1 MKGRRL
7 RWRVIALG
15 ILLSVLLCA
24 LTPYNNVRLQ
34 NSPLAG
40 GHFPLASFG
49 VLLFFAAIYNPVAR
63 KIQRGA
69 VLSAQELLL
78 LWAMVTVATGI
89 AYTGLFRTFLINIT
103 TPAWLAATGHPT
115 GKTLLELLPE
125 SLFPRDPEM
134 IQNLYRGFENGRHL
148 SWLQVLARIPWSS
161 WMTPLTL
168 WGIFIACIYAAF
180 LGLTGLLSHQW
191 IENEKMNFPLLR
203 VPLEIGEESEKGAL
217 SSYVGHKL
225 FVMGFFVPILLHL
238 MNGLHTYYP
247 QVPQIPVLFLAQP
260 YIPRE
265 GLLSGFY
272 KVKIYLYPAF
282 IGFAYLTSKQVSFS
296 LWFFFFL
303 GGLLPGLLQL
313 VGWRLPSAAMGT
325 TFGPVLARVE
335 EMQMIGAFAVFF
347 FFVLWLARHHLLEVI
362 AGFWR
367 RDTGGEEPPKSLLHP
382 RKALLLFLAGGG
394 GAVLWTTT
402 FGMDPLPSVL
412 FLGVC
417 FMLHVV
423 TARLICQGG
432 LPYFTLT
439 AAPSDG
445 FLSMIATKAI
455 APLTLALGLVVQKVA
470 FVDVRESLL
479 PSLFHASKVAEGVR
493 VRRRFLFGIL
503 SALTLGV
510 VVSCA
515 AMLVVSFQYGITMLP
530 DDWAL
535 ETSRRVHEGAAQ
547 LLRYPEGPKK
557 WSMVFAGIGAAVMT
571 LLVFGYRRFLWWPLH
586 PIGYLTTYSS
596 ALRILWFSF
605 LIGWLCNALVLRY
618 GGVKAFKEA
627 RRLFIGLVVGDMVM
641 AMAWLIVGIF
651 TPVSYHV
658 LPL

>member
-7 RWRVIALG
+7 RWSAIALG
-15 ILLSVLLCA
+15 LLLSMILCA

-34 NSPLAG
+34 NTPLAG
-40 GHFPLASFG
+40 GHFPLASFA
-49 VLLFFAAIYNPVAR
+49 VLLFFAAIYNPLAR
-63 KIQRGA
+63 SLHR
-69 VLSAQELLL
+69 SAALAAHELLL

-103 TPAWLAATGHPT
+103 TPGWLATTGHPA
-115 GKTLLELLPE
+115 GKTLTELLPE
-125 SLFPRDPEM
+125 TLFPKQPDVL
-134 IQNLYRGFENGRHL
+134 QLLYQGFESGRNL
-148 SWLQVLARIPWSS
+148 PWYEVLARIPWAQ
-161 WMTPLTL
+161 WATPLAL
-168 WGIFIACIYAAF
+168 WGLFIGFIYAAF
-180 LGLTGLLSHQW
+180 VGLTGLFSHQW

-203 VPLEIGEESEKGAL
+203 VPMEISEESERGNLGAYL
-217 SSYVGHKL
+217 SHKFFL
-225 FVMGFFVPILLHL
+225 VGFFIPVMLHL
-238 MNGLHTYYP
+238 LNGLHTYFP

-260 YIPRE
+260 YIPPE

-272 KVKIYLYPAF
+272 KVKIYVYPAF

-296 LWFFFFL
+296 LWFFFLL
-303 GGLLPGLLQL
+303 GGLLPGLLQV
-313 VGWRLPSAAMGT
+313 VGWRLPSAALGT

-347 FFVLWLARHHLLEVI
+347 FFILWLARSHLMQVF
-362 AGFWR
+362 AGLWHR
-367 RDTGGEEPPKSLLHP
+367 RVEAEEPLKSLVAP
-382 RKALLLFLAGGG
+382 RKALILFVLGAG
-394 GAVLWTTT
+394 GAVLWMVR
-402 FGMDPLPSVL
+402 FHMDPLPVLL

-417 FMLHVV
+417 FMLHLV

-445 FLSMIATKAI
+445 FLAMMASKTI
-455 APLTLALGLVVQKVA
+455 APITLALGLAVQKVA

-479 PSLFHASKVAEGVR
+479 PSLLHATKAAEGVQT
-493 VRRRFLFGIL
+493 RRRFLIGVVA
-503 SALTLGV
+503 ALFVGV
-510 VVSCA
+510 VVSGA
-515 AMLVVSFQYGITMLP
+515 AMLVMSFQYGISMLP
-530 DDWAL
+530 DDWAV

-547 LLRYPEGPKK
+547 LLRYPEEAKT
-557 WSMVFAGIGAAVMT
+557 WSMVFAGVGATVMA
-571 LLVFGYRRFLWWPLH
+571 LLVLGYRRFLWWPLH

-605 LIGWLCNALVLRY
+605 LLGWLCNTLVLRY
-618 GGVKAFKEA
+618 GGVNAFKEV
-627 RRLFIGLVVGDMVM
+627 RRLFVGLVVGDTVM
-641 AMAWLIVGIF
+641 AIAWLIVGLF

>member
-1 MKGRRL
+1 MGRH
-7 RWRVIALG
+7 AL
-15 ILLSVLLCA
+15 SAVFCA

-49 VLLFFAAIYNPVAR
+49 VLLLFAVLYNPVVR
-63 KIQRGA
+63 KIRPAA
-69 VLSAQELLL
+69 VLAAHELLL
-78 LWAMVTVATGI
+78 LWAMVTVSTGI
-89 AYTGLFRTFLINIT
+89 AYTGLFRTFFINIT
-103 TPAWLAATGHPT
+103 TPAWLTATGHPA
-115 GKTLLELLPE
+115 GKALLDLLPRA
-125 SLFPRDPEM
+125 LFPQDTEM
-134 IQNLYRGFENGRHL
+134 VHMLYRGLEGGRNM
-148 SWLQVLARIPWSS
+148 SWHHVLVRIPWSS
-161 WMTPLTL
+161 WIGPLSL
-168 WGIFIACIYAAF
+168 WGIFIACVYAAF
-180 LGLTGLLSHQW
+180 VGLTGLFSHQW

-203 VPLEIGEESEKGAL
+203 VPIEIGEESEKGAL
-217 SSYVGHKL
+217 ADYLTRKTFL
-225 FVMGFFVPILLHL
+225 IGFFIPVLLHL
-238 MNGLHTYYP
+238 LNGLHTYYP

-265 GLLSGFY
+265 GLLSGFA

-296 LWFFFFL
+296 LWFFFLL

-313 VGWRLPSAAMGT
+313 AGWKLPSAAMGT

-347 FFVLWLARHHLLEVI
+347 FFIVWLARYHLKAV
-362 AGFWR
+362 AVSFVR
-367 RDTGGEEPPKSLLHP
+367 RDAAAEEPPKSLVHP
-382 RKALLLFLAGGG
+382 RKAMILFLAGGT
-394 GAVLWTTT
+394 GAIVWMVS
-402 FGMDPLPSVL
+402 FGMDPMPAAL

-445 FLSMIATKAI
+445 FLSMAASKTI
-455 APLTLALGLVVQKVA
+455 APLTLAMAVIVQKVA
-470 FVDVRESLL
+470 FVDVRESLM
-479 PSLFHASKVAEGVR
+479 PSLFHASKTAEGVHT
-493 VRRRFLFGIL
+493 RRRFLLGIL
-503 SALTLGV
+503 AAMVLGV

-515 AMLVVSFQYGITMLP
+515 AMLLTSFQYGITMLP
-530 DDWAL
+530 DDWAV
-535 ETSRRVHEGAAQ
+535 ETSRRVHEGVAQ
-547 LLRYPEGPKK
+547 LLRYPEEPKK
-557 WSMVFAGIGAAVMT
+557 WSMVFAGVGAAVMG

-605 LIGWLCNALVLRY
+605 LVGWLCNTLVLRY
-618 GGVKAFKEA
+618 GGVKTFKEV
-627 RRLFIGLVVGDMVM
+627 RRLFIGLIVGDMVM
-641 AMAWLIVGIF
+641 AVGWLIVGLFMPI
-651 TPVSYHV
+651 SYHV